1 MKIYSKPLLSE
12 FKNFV
17 ARANSF
23 ASKPGETDDLV
34 MAMVLNIRMVEYI
47 STFEDDVYNVMN
59 SSLGADLFDE
69 DDSEGPMPLGLL

>member
-1 MKIYSKPLLSE
+1 
-12 FKNFV
+12 
-17 ARANSF
+17 
-23 ASKPGETDDLV
+23 